1 MIEESFLICQKLS
14 DDINV
19 EYDLIKSIN
28 DVVFKELYQAIR
40 KPKSLILSVQPLGSF
55 YYRDKKTVTK
65 LLKANHDDPDNE
77 EFNQSLADILEM
89 YKVYRE
95 DKLNFKYEKFG
106 KESHEAYLLAKE
118 QKKLPTTKED
128 KPE

>member
-14 DDINV
+14 DEINV

-40 KPKSLILSVQPLGSF
+40 KPKSLILSVKPLGSF
-55 YYRDKKTVTK
+55 YYRDKKTLTK
-65 LLKANHDDPDNE
+65 LVNAKQNDPDND

-106 KESHEAYLLAKE
+106 KESHEAYLLDKE

-128 KPE
+128 KSK

>member
-1 MIEESFLICQKLS
+1 MIEESFLICQKVS
-14 DDINV
+14 DELNI

-28 DVVFKELYQAIR
+28 DIVFKELYQAIR

-55 YYRDKKTVTK
+55 YYRDKKTLTK
-65 LLKANHDDPDNE
+65 LVNAKQNDPDND
-77 EFNQSLADILEM
+77 EFNQSLANILEM

-106 KESHEAYLLAKE
+106 KESHEAYLLDKE
-118 QKKLPTTKED
+118 QKKLLTTKED
-128 KPE
+128 KSK

>member
-14 DDINV
+14 DEINV

-40 KPKSLILSVQPLGSF
+40 KPKSLILSVKPLGSF
-55 YYRDKKTVTK
+55 YYRDKKTLTK
-65 LLKANHDDPDNE
+65 LVNAKQNDPDND

-89 YKVYRE
+89 YKLYRE

-106 KESHEAYLLAKE
+106 KESHEAYLLDKE

-128 KPE
+128 KSK